1 METSALYKEI
11 IADPLHWEE
20 NKIVMGDGNTAVEYF
35 EDEIEDISTSYGAFG
50 GSALT
55 IGAAVMGQCTAVMRR
70 EGINAAQ
77 FSQEIGRGARV
88 RPFVRVATK
97 QIDKAASAI
106 TGLAVAGKAVV
117 GEYEHEA
124 GTVYSE
130 WLQQGDYNV
139 DTRDAAAW
147 SSKLTLFCVD
157 KMQRAE
163 ADYPSTTHSW
173 PYRDIRVVEEIATA
187 MGVEIDPI
195 TYTVMTG
202 GYDIQ
207 LPTAYSMRETLG
219 YIAAMYGGNFIITKS
234 GKLLLLTL
242 GSLPEST
249 HYLVN
254 ETGYRLVVGGV
265 RILV

>member
-1 METSALYKEI
+1 METSALYKDI

-20 NKIVMGDGNTAVEYF
+20 NKIVIGDGNTAVEYF
-35 EDEIEDISTSYGAFG
+35 EDEFEDISTNYGAFG
-50 GSALT
+50 GSTLT
-55 IGAAVMGQCTAVMRR
+55 IGAAVMGQCTAVLRR
-70 EGINAAQ
+70 EGISAAQ

-88 RPFVRVATK
+88 RPYVRVVDSHGNT
-97 QIDKAASAI
+97 
-106 TGLAVAGKAVV
+106 
-117 GEYEHEA
+117 
-124 GTVYSE
+124 SE

-163 ADYPSTTHSW
+163 ADYPSTSHSW
-173 PYRDIRVVEEIATA
+173 PYKDIKVVEEIATA

-195 TYTVMTG
+195 TYTVMNKS
-202 GYDIQ
+202 YLIQ
-207 LPTAYSMRETLG
+207 LPTAYSMRETLS

-249 HYLVN
+249 HYLLN